1 MYCMC
6 GKPKL
11 NLCTKSDLVLFSE
24 CKYHELVVAPQSIYS
39 AIPIYTDVS
48 PNLKL
53 NQCTEPDLMRMV
65 QATIRFSV
73 TCSFTGRTQF
83 CLLLNMLQV
92 LSNQSLCLKKRLV
105 SKFLI
110 LFLLQMRIF
119 FGN

>member
-1 MYCMC
+1 MQTSIDVMYWMC

-24 CKYHELVVAPQSIYS
+24 RKYHELVVAPQSIYS

-83 CLLLNMLQV
+83 CLLLNMLRV
-92 LSNQSLCLKKRLV
+92 LSSQSLSVLKKDW
-105 SKFLI
+105 
-110 LFLLQMRIF
+110 
-119 FGN
+119 